1 MEVLRQI
8 HFQALE
14 PPMIEALIELIDRD
28 LGYHL
33 YASIE
38 QSKCA
43 LSETS
48 STRFWF
54 SEGTLNIEEL
64 LSQDQF
70 EAWIQ
75 PQIEQINSSISPAPT
90 SMQRPSKRYQRSLH
104 DGRNLVRADRG
115 IYLSGR
121 RARTFCI
128 GACMSAK
135 NVN

>member
-75 PQIEQINSSISPAPT
+75 PQIEQINSSISPAPHQCSVPANDINAVYMTGGT
-90 SMQRPSKRYQRSLH
+90 SFVPIEEFTSVAEGLALLHWSLH
-104 DGRNLVRADRG
+104 E
-115 IYLSGR
+115 
-121 RARTFCI
+121 C
-128 GACMSAK
+128 
-135 NVN
+135 